1 MATGWIR
8 AYSEEKAAINTTN
21 YYKRKQQQAEFR
33 KKFKTEF
40 KEEAKTSSTTIQE
53 IGWGRTVDLPN
64 GLSKT
69 TWTRIKY
76 NGKIGYLK
84 SDHVVEIAY
93 VDRKRS
99 NAKYPFSTTFTT
111 SRNRKK
117 TLLWGD
123 TVQIIAKNST
133 TYDIR
138 ARGHFGKIKKSD
150 LTIDALLEFYFIDVA
165 QGDGVLMITPDK
177 KHMLI
182 DGGLQRKSQQ
192 TGKNAADFVDWK
204 FFSDYGDFKVRLDSM
219 MASHSDTDHFGGLH
233 DLVKESELADRELDS
248 DSVDVKTLHHPGL
261 SRWTKNANAPLPHRD
276 GLGMVDENYFVQLLG
291 NRDDAEAAVNWN
303 SEEKLS
309 GPWRSFIKDVLKNSK
324 RTNFERVGVQL
335 EDLKSGKNL
344 PELWKSSKHDYSVK
358 VLGPVTKIVNQKIG
372 LKDIGDKGKNSNG
385 HSICL
390 RVDYKNARILLTGDL
405 NKASMDWL
413 MKSYGDRMGQ
423 WACDVAKACH
433 HGSDDISYR
442 FLEELKPAATI
453 ISSGDAE
460 GHAHP
465 KPEIVS
471 ASALTGFVSIDRN
484 NDKLLTPLVYMTEIE
499 RSVSLGALNTIEIK
513 KFPSNGDGSLANGSV
528 LGRNLD
534 EMSKELRDSIEDHVR
549 DTEEKMASNDIR
561 VDFHLSMPIVP
572 FGTRTTDK
580 RAWRSRIMEKNH
592 YGLVNVRTDG
602 ETIMCATLNETEKKW
617 IIHHFSAR
625 F

>member
-8 AYSEEKAAINTTN
+8 AYSDEKAAINTNN
-21 YYKRKQQQAEFR
+21 YYKKKQQQAEFR

-76 NGKIGYLK
+76 NGKIGYVK
-84 SDHVVEIAY
+84 TDHVVEIAY
-93 VDRKRS
+93 VDKKRS
-99 NAKYPFSTTFTT
+99 NSKYPFSTTFTT
-111 SRNRKK
+111 TKNRKK

-123 TVQIIAKNST
+123 TVQIISKNST
-133 TYDIR
+133 TCDIR
-138 ARGHFGKIKKSD
+138 ARGHFGKIKKTE
-150 LTIDALLEFYFIDVA
+150 LTTDALLEFYFIDVA

-204 FFSDYGDFKVRLDSM
+204 FFSDYGDFKIRLDSM

-233 DLVKESELADRELDS
+233 DLVKESELAGRELDS
-248 DSVDVKTLHHPGL
+248 ESVDVKTLHHPGL
-261 SRWTKNANAPLPHRD
+261 SRWTKNSNSPLPHRE

-291 NRDDAEAAVNWN
+291 DRDDAEVAVDWN

-309 GPWRSFIKDVLKNSK
+309 GPWRSFIKAVLENSK
-324 RTNFERVGVQL
+324 RTDFERVGVPL
-335 EDLKSGKNL
+335 EDLKSGKKL
-344 PELWKSSKHDYSVK
+344 PELWKSSKYDYSVK
-358 VLGPVTKIVNQKIG
+358 VLGPVTKIINQKIG

-471 ASALTGFVSIDRN
+471 ASALTGFLSIDRN

-534 EMSKELRDSIEDHVR
+534 EMSKELRDSIEDHVK
-549 DTEEKMASNDIR
+549 DTEEKMATNDIR

-572 FGTRTTDK
+572 FGTRTADK

-617 IIHHFSAR
+617 IIHHFPAR